1 MTDDRPISELFS
13 VMVDWMKSI
22 GVEDA
27 SKGPQPWR
35 GQLETPSGAILK
47 VALNASPSPVDDG
60 AITLTPY
67 SASITSDDIIAVAVF
82 NPFGGSVGGCD
93 EGYFINMFKHAMKVA
108 A

>member
-1 MTDDRPISELFS
+1 MTDDRPICEVFS

-27 SKGPQPWR
+27 SKGEQPWR
-35 GQLETPSGAILK
+35 GQLETPSGGILK
-47 VALNASPSPVDDG
+47 VALNASMEPVKDG
-60 AITLTPY
+60 AITLPPY
-67 SASITSDDIIAVAVF
+67 TAAVTSDDIIAVALF
-82 NPFGGSVGGCD
+82 NPFGGAVGGCD